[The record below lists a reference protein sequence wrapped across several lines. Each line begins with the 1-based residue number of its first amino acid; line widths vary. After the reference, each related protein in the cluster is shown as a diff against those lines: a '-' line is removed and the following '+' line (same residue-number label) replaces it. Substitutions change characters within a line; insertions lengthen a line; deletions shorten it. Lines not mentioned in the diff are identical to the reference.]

1 MVDDRNSLINDFK
14 WAATI
19 LSIEWPE
26 PVGGGNAERD
36 WYDREKLSF
45 RTIPGRQ
52 LLPAIPVYMAETKLV
67 NMNVKDMKELA
78 NHLNPSASSMK
89 CTSVPGKTDRLFT
102 STKKVYVSAAC
113 SVLALNVT
121 SLLLVYQADL
131 MLEMHNLLA
140 IGKPNTDF

>member
-78 NHLNPSASSMK
+78 NHLNPSASSLTG
-89 CTSVPGKTDRLFT
+89 TSLPDKTDHFST
-102 STKKVYVSAAC
+102 SIYQKVYMSTAC
-113 SVLALNVT
+113 
-121 SLLLVYQADL
+121 
-131 MLEMHNLLA
+131 
-140 IGKPNTDF
+140 